1 MEQITREIFWNVGG
15 VRLIV
20 YLLALIPVF
29 LFIYGLWRKIKLW
42 RVGKK
47 ENRYDQI
54 LRRIISKLYYGVLQV
69 RNLEKPFP
77 GIMHLLIFWG
87 FVILFIGTVII
98 FLQEDLTL
106 PIFNYEF
113 LQGNFYLWYSLILD
127 LFGVLA
133 IIGVLL
139 ALYRRIFLRPE
150 SLENKSEDFIS
161 LYWFLLVLLT
171 GFSNEGLRIAA
182 TNPDFERWSFAGW
195 QIASGIK
202 SLGMDLNS
210 VLTLHRISWW
220 IHLLLAFGFIGYIS
234 YSKLLHIISSPLNIF
249 FRSFEP
255 IGLIKPIPDLENQE
269 NFGVSK
275 LEEFTW
281 KDLLDTDACT
291 KCGRCQ
297 DNCPAWVSS
306 KPLSPKKVILD
317 LKAHLLEKG
326 NSMLQKKELNPDK
339 NLIGEVI
346 LEDELWSCTT
356 CGACMRVCPVLI
368 EHIPKIV
375 EMRRNLVLMQSK
387 FPPELNLFFKNLEN
401 NYNPWTIGFA
411 TRADWAKDLKV
422 KLFSQDKDI
431 EYLYFVGCAGSFDER
446 VKKVSK
452 ALVSIFNQA
461 NLNFGILGEE
471 EFCCGDSARRI
482 GNEYLAQILIQQN
495 IETFKKYNI
504 KKVIVSCPHGYNIFK
519 NEYPL
524 FGYKFE
530 VIHHSELIYDLI
542 QKGKLNLNKKPDQ
555 IVTYHDSCYLGR
567 YNKIY
572 ESPRKILKSLCLNLK
587 EMELS
592 KHKGFC
598 CGAGGGRMWM
608 EEKLGKRINQ
618 IRIEQAQETGAKIV
632 ATACPFCLTMLEDG
646 IKEKEIKDLQA
657 QDLAE
662 LVDLSLQK

>member
-42 RVGKK
+42 RIGKK
-47 ENRYDQI
+47 ENRYDQVWK
-54 LRRIISKLYYGVLQV
+54 RIKSTLYNGILQV
-69 RNLEKPFP
+69 RNLEKAFP
-77 GIMHLLIFWG
+77 GTIHLFVFWG

-150 SLENKSEDFIS
+150 SLENKSEDFLS

-195 QIASGIK
+195 QVASVVKLSGLDI
-202 SLGMDLNS
+202 NS
-210 VLTLHRISWW
+210 IQILHRISWW
-220 IHLLLAFGFIGYIS
+220 IHLLLAFGFIGYIA

-269 NFGVSK
+269 TFGISK

-326 NSMLQKKELNPDK
+326 NLLLQKKELNPEK

-356 CGACMRVCPVLI
+356 CGACMRICPVTI
-368 EHIPKIV
+368 EHLPKIV
-375 EMRRNLVLMQSK
+375 EIRRNLVLMQSK

-452 ALVSIFNQA
+452 ALVRIFNQA

-471 EFCCGDSARRI
+471 EFCCGDSVRRI

-504 KKVIVSCPHGYNIFK
+504 KKIIVSCPHGYNTFK
-519 NEYPL
+519 NEYSL

-530 VIHHSELIYDLI
+530 VIHHSELISDLI
-542 QKGKLNLNKKPDQ
+542 KKGKLNLNKKLEQD
-555 IVTYHDSCYLGR
+555 ITYHDSCYLGR
-567 YNKIY
+567 YNQIY
-572 ESPRKILKSLCLNLK
+572 EPPRKILKSLCLNLK

-592 KHKGFC
+592 KSKGFC

-618 IRIEQAQETGAKIV
+618 IRIEQAQATGAKTV

>member
-1 MEQITREIFWNVGG
+1 MEQITREIFWNVQG
-15 VRLIV
+15 VRIII
-20 YLLALIPVF
+20 YLLAVIPVF
-29 LFIYGLWRKIKLW
+29 LLVFGLWRKIRLW
-42 RVGKK
+42 RIGEK
-47 ENRYDQI
+47 ENRYDQLI
-54 LRRIISKLYYGVLQV
+54 RRIISKLYYGVLQA

-139 ALYRRIFLRPE
+139 ALYRRFFLRPE
-150 SLENKSEDFIS
+150 SLDNKSEDFLS
-161 LYWFLLVLLT
+161 LYWLLLVLLT
-171 GFSNEGLRIAA
+171 GFSNEGLRIAG

-210 VLTLHRISWW
+210 ILTLHRISWW
-220 IHLLLAFGFIGYIS
+220 THLLLAFGFIGYIA

-269 NFGVSK
+269 TFGISK

-281 KDLLDTDACT
+281 KDLLDTYACT

-297 DNCPAWVSS
+297 DNCPAWISS

-317 LKAHLLEKG
+317 LKTHLLEKG
-326 NSMLQKKELNPDK
+326 SLMLQKKELNPDK
-339 NLIGEVI
+339 ILIGDTI

-356 CGACMRVCPVLI
+356 CGACMRFCPVLI

-387 FPPELNLFFKNLEN
+387 FPPELNLLFKNLEN
-401 NYNPWTIGFA
+401 NYNPWTIGFS
-411 TRADWAKDLKV
+411 TRADWAKELKV

-431 EYLYFVGCAGSFDER
+431 EYLYFVGCSGSFDER

-461 NLNFGILGEE
+461 GINFGILGQE

-495 IETFKKYNI
+495 IDTFKKYNI
-504 KKVIVSCPHGYNIFK
+504 KKVIVSCPHGYNTFK

-524 FGYKFE
+524 FGYKLE
-530 VIHHSELIYDLI
+530 VVHHSELISDLI
-542 QKGKLNLNKKPDQ
+542 KKGKLNLNNKLDQ
-555 IVTYHDSCYLGR
+555 SVTYHDSCYLGR
-567 YNKIY
+567 YNQIY
-572 ESPRKILKSLCLNLK
+572 ESPRKILKSLCSNFK

-592 KHKGFC
+592 ESKGFC
-598 CGAGGGRMWM
+598 CGAGGGRMWL

-618 IRIEQAQETGAKIV
+618 IRIEQAQETGAKLI
-632 ATACPFCLTMLEDG
+632 ATACPFCLTMLGDG